1 MAWHEG
7 KPEYRS
13 SPNSKEVRENFAYLK
28 ALADLV
34 VKADLV
40 KLHDITSSATEI
52 NQLHGSGV
60 VKADLVKLHGIT
72 SSATE
77 INQLHESGVVKA
89 DLVKLHGITSSAT
102 EINQLH
108 GSGVVK
114 ADLAKLHAITS
125 THTEI
130 NQLHGSGV
138 VKADLEK
145 LHDITVEAARINTIG
160 KIKARAYRKA
170 AQNIDAGPAS
180 ITKILIDTISFD
192 TEGVVNITN
201 SRIVPNLPGYYIA
214 IANIRVSSVPD
225 GQLVIAVIVKNG
237 AHVTH
242 GTIGIQGADGL
253 SSSTASDLI
262 YMNGTTDYL
271 EMCVYNSHSSALTLY
286 AGYSRHNYISILGPF

>member
-28 ALADLV
+28 ALADLLSGAGVTEEELSQLHESGV
-34 VKADLV
+34 VKADFE

-60 VKADLVKLHGIT
+60 VKADLAKLHGIT

-89 DLVKLHGITSSAT
+89 DLAKLHG
-102 EINQLH
+102 
-108 GSGVVK
+108 
-114 ADLAKLHAITS
+114 ITS

-138 VKADLEK
+138 VKADLAK
-145 LHDITVEAARINTIG
+145 LHDITVSATQINTCVID